1 MKYNKKKNFART
13 ASGKVPK
20 GRTLS
25 TYDKYL
31 PGGKKTGSDKKRP
44 VVVIEANPE
53 NELAVV
59 PLSSRAGKNR
69 THLKNYQQGQ
79 SYFKHFVEI
88 KDNEGKPI
96 KVNAKFRENHPNM
109 DVSEN
114 DVVYIKQIVL
124 KHSAPMQDNQKK
136 LNEFRKKKETPDIV
150 LRGNSATVERQGVND
165 KIVYLYSKYHS

>member
-1 MKYNKKKNFART
+1 MTKYNNKKNFART

-31 PGGKKTGSDKKRP
+31 SGGKKTGSDKKRP
-44 VVVIEANPE
+44 VVVIEANAS

-69 THLKNYQQGQ
+69 TRLKNYQQGQ

-88 KDNEGKPI
+88 EDNEGKPI
-96 KVNAKFRENHPNM
+96 KVNAK
-109 DVSEN
+109 
-114 DVVYIKQIVL
+114 L
-124 KHSAPMQDNQKK
+124 KIFEHTSSMQAN
-136 LNEFRKKKETPDIV
+136 KKK
-150 LRGNSATVERQGVND
+150 
-165 KIVYLYSKYHS
+165 

>member
-1 MKYNKKKNFART
+1 MAKNDNKKNFART

-20 GRTLS
+20 GRTIS

-31 PGGKKTGSDKKRP
+31 PGGKKTGSEKKRR
-44 VVVIEANPE
+44 VVVIEANAS

-69 THLKNYQQGQ
+69 TRLKNYQQGQ

-88 KDNEGKPI
+88 EDNEGKPI

-109 DVSEN
+109 DVSKKDVESMRVILLNRSKSMNEN
-114 DVVYIKQIVL
+114 RQKL
-124 KHSAPMQDNQKK
+124 KR
-136 LNEFRKKKETPDIV
+136 FRGK
-150 LRGNSATVERQGVND
+150 
-165 KIVYLYSKYHS
+165 

>member
-1 MKYNKKKNFART
+1 MAKNDNKKNFART

-20 GRTLS
+20 GRTIS

-44 VVVIEANPE
+44 VVVIEANAS

-59 PLSSRAGKNR
+59 PLSSRTGKNR
-69 THLKNYQQGQ
+69 TRLKNYQQGQ

-88 KDNEGKPI
+88 EDNEGKPI

-109 DVSEN
+109 DVSKKDVESMRVILLNRSKSMNEN
-114 DVVYIKQIVL
+114 RQKL
-124 KHSAPMQDNQKK
+124 KR
-136 LNEFRKKKETPDIV
+136 FRGK
-150 LRGNSATVERQGVND
+150 
-165 KIVYLYSKYHS
+165 

>member
-1 MKYNKKKNFART
+1 MMKYNKKKNFART

-69 THLKNYQQGQ
+69 TRLKNYQQGQ

-88 KDNEGKPI
+88 EDNEGKPI
-96 KVNAKFRENHPNM
+96 KVNAKFRENHKNM
-109 DVSEN
+109 DVSCE
-114 DVVYIKQIVL
+114 DVKFITDKVL
-124 KHSAPMQDNQKK
+124 NHSKASMGN
-136 LNEFRKKKETPDIV
+136 RKK
-150 LRGNSATVERQGVND
+150 
-165 KIVYLYSKYHS
+165 

>member
-1 MKYNKKKNFART
+1 MTKYNNKKNFART

-31 PGGKKTGSDKKRP
+31 LGGKKTGSDKKRP
-44 VVVIEANPE
+44 VVVIEANAS

-69 THLKNYQQGQ
+69 TRLKNYQQGQ

-88 KDNEGKPI
+88 EDNEGKPI
-96 KVNAKFRENHPNM
+96 KVNSKFRENHPNM
-109 DVSEN
+109 DVSKH
-114 DVVYIKQIVL
+114 DVDKIIV
-124 KHSAPMQDNQKK
+124 KIFEHTSSMQANKK
-136 LNEFRKKKETPDIV
+136 KIGEFRSRKKNP
-150 LRGNSATVERQGVND
+150 RN
-165 KIVYLYSKYHS
+165 